1 MREVC
6 MCIQKNSF
14 TEVSKNLDTNWKIIL
29 LGQNNYV
36 QHSNWLLEC
45 PNFL

>member
-14 TEVSKNLDTNWKIIL
+14 TEVSKNLDTNLEIIL
-29 LGQNNYV
+29 LGQNNYNT
-36 QHSNWLLEC
+36 QTNY
-45 PNFL
+45 